1 MLTNEKAYSIL
12 VFVRKNREMHEWLS
26 GGVSPCQGEGRGF
39 ESRLVLFRSFTDY
52 CKAFYYLY
60 RYMQISF
67 VSHLLKFPHSKRET
81 VTNSLPFKISNII
94 CFQQF
99 YIQWLIV
106 VSSYF
111 EQSQILQVLLPQA
124 EEEYKQTSGSY
135 LPSSLLS
142 LLHPFSPVLPAAPL
156 FPL

>member
-1 MLTNEKAYSIL
+1 MTCTSGSVVEYRLAKARVAGS
-12 VFVRKNREMHEWLS
+12 NP
-26 GGVSPCQGEGRGF
+26 VSCSSEALQIT
-39 ESRLVLFRSFTDY
+39 VKLFIIYINIGTS
-52 CKAFYYLY
+52 
-60 RYMQISF
+60 QISF

-99 YIQWLIV
+99 YIQRLIV

>member
-1 MLTNEKAYSIL
+1 MQY
-12 VFVRKNREMHEWLS
+12 
-26 GGVSPCQGEGRGF
+26 
-39 ESRLVLFRSFTDY
+39 LFTPPNKRRSF
-52 CKAFYYLY
+52 CGA
-60 RYMQISF
+60 QIRTLHRKKTGHTFF
-67 VSHLLKFPHSKRET
+67 VCPTSKVLASQCLNLMT
-81 VTNSLPFKISNII
+81 LVTNSLPFQISNII

-106 VSSYF
+106 VSSYL

-135 LPSSLLS
+135 LPSSPLS
-142 LLHPFSPVLPAAPL
+142 LLHPFLPVLPAAPL

>member
-1 MLTNEKAYSIL
+1 MYCS
-12 VFVRKNREMHEWLS
+12 REHKQLNSMHEWLS

-39 ESRLVLFRSFTDY
+39 ESRLVLFRSFTGY

-60 RYMQISF
+60 NIGTSQISF

-111 EQSQILQVLLPQA
+111 EQSQILQILLPQA

>member
-1 MLTNEKAYSIL
+1 
-12 VFVRKNREMHEWLS
+12 MHEWLS

-39 ESRLVLFRSFTDY
+39 ESRLVLFRSFTGY
-52 CKAFYYLY
+52 CKVFCCLCNIGTSK
-60 RYMQISF
+60 ISF
-67 VSHLLKFPHSKRET
+67 ESHLRRFPHFKKRET
-81 VTNSLPFKISNII
+81 VTNSLPFQISNII
-94 CFQQF
+94 CFQHF
-99 YIQWLIV
+99 SIQWLIV

-135 LPSSLLS
+135 LPSSPLS
-142 LLHPFSPVLPAAPL
+142 LLHPFLPVLPAAPL

>member
-1 MLTNEKAYSIL
+1 MCASGSVVEYRLAKARVMSSNPVSCSSEALQITVKLFIIL
-12 VFVRKNREMHEWLS
+12 YNIGTS
-26 GGVSPCQGEGRGF
+26 
-39 ESRLVLFRSFTDY
+39 
-52 CKAFYYLY
+52 
-60 RYMQISF
+60 QISF

-99 YIQWLIV
+99 YTQWLIV

>member
-1 MLTNEKAYSIL
+1 MTCTSGSVVGYRLAKARVAGSNPVSCSSEALQITVKLFIIL
-12 VFVRKNREMHEWLS
+12 YNIGTS
-26 GGVSPCQGEGRGF
+26 
-39 ESRLVLFRSFTDY
+39 
-52 CKAFYYLY
+52 
-60 RYMQISF
+60 QISF

-99 YIQWLIV
+99 YTQWLIV